1 MFICRACLRKASN
14 NVSRH
19 SLYRNLKTGRY
30 SLPSPSSR
38 TYAAAATHAPSPDT
52 TNAVIAPE
60 LITSS
65 EFRDSKAPALGRSAD
80 WAARKELEYLS
91 DPLHIAN
98 RVKTALDKDNFEL
111 AALITRKA
119 SKNNSVTVSW
129 NHLIDYELQRG
140 RLHAA
145 IKLYNEMKK
154 RAQQPNAQTF
164 TIIFRGCAKSEH
176 PKLALG
182 EAYKLYQNMLSVGR
196 IKPNV
201 IHLNAVL
208 KVCAKVGDLDSMF
221 SILRSSD
228 DPLRSPNNLTY
239 TTIFNAM
246 RMRVDKAPAGGDA
259 GGRLGEEEIR
269 KETESTIKRAK
280 TIWEEV
286 NSRWRTGSLII
297 DEELVCA
304 MGRILLMGGYRDVDA
319 VESLVEQTMM
329 ISRAENKGLS
339 GREGTKSSTPAGP
352 RSVFKAPGTPDI
364 TYASPGNN
372 SLSLILEALE
382 KTRRTT
388 KAIKYW
394 NVFTMYYHV
403 VPDAENWTRA
413 LRVFYVGKNSG
424 RAATTLQ
431 RMPGSMITAKHV
443 RVAMGACL
451 RDNLNKSAF
460 DNATTILKIMGENPS
475 IADVPTLRLYLQV
488 AHASKRSFDDE
499 AKNDYTG
506 AMKAWAQNLAAALD
520 HLFVPYQ
527 VVAKK
532 CGIDPPNTNHHKA
545 LDQTQNSKAEVIA
558 LARKISAAYDILTN
572 EHAASLTA
580 AQIAQT
586 KSRNAGLH
594 KVITNYF
601 ERDNPRLSEQAE
613 EWEDADDNVVEQR
626 EVVNQLKPLSTGARR
641 LARREPRKEVKGSKF
656 KQLNVGKNYQSRQW
670 RDVDGEDF
678 ERKFANRAL

>member
-1 MFICRACLRKASN
+1 MFVCRACLRKAPD

-19 SLYRNLKTGRY
+19 SLSRNLKTGRY
-30 SLPSPSSR
+30 NLPNLETTTRSSPSSR
-38 TYAAAATHAPSPDT
+38 TYAAAATHAPSADT
-52 TNAVIAPE
+52 TNAFVAPE
-60 LITSS
+60 SMASS
-65 EFRDSKAPALGRSAD
+65 ESRASRAPVLGRSAD

-98 RVKTALDKDNFEL
+98 RVKLALDKDNFEL

-119 SKNNSVTVSW
+119 SKDNNVTVSW
-129 NHLIDYELQRG
+129 NHLIDYQLQQG
-140 RLHAA
+140 RLHGAV
-145 IKLYNEMKK
+145 KLYNEMKK

-246 RMRVDKAPAGGDA
+246 RMRVEKPPAGGDA
-259 GGRLGEEEIR
+259 DGRLGEEDIR

-286 NSRWRTGSLII
+286 IARWRAGSLII

-304 MGRILLMGGYRDVDA
+304 MGRILLMGGYRDIDA
-319 VESLVEQTMM
+319 IESLIEQTMM

-339 GREGTKSSTPAGP
+339 GREGTKSGTVAAP
-352 RSVFKAPGTPDI
+352 RSVVKAPGAPDS
-364 TYASPGNN
+364 TYALPGSN

-394 NVFTMYYHV
+394 NVFTIHYSV
-403 VPDAENWTRA
+403 VPDAENWARV

-424 RAATTLQ
+424 RAATTLHN
-431 RMPGSMITAKHV
+431 MPISMITSKHV
-443 RVAMGACL
+443 RVAMGTCL

-460 DNATTILKIMGENPS
+460 DNATTILKIMGQVPS
-475 IADVPTLRLYLQV
+475 ISDVPTLRLYLQA

-506 AMKAWAQNLAAALD
+506 AMNAWAQNLAAALD
-520 HLFVPYQ
+520 HLFAPYQ
-527 VVAKK
+527 AVAKK
-532 CGIDPPNTNHHKA
+532 CDNDPPNTNHHKA
-545 LDQTQNSKAEVIA
+545 LERAQNYKAEVVA
-558 LARKISAAYDILTN
+558 LARKMSAAYDILTN

-580 AQIAQT
+580 AQITQM

-594 KVITNYF
+594 KFITNYF
-601 ERDNPRLSEQAE
+601 EMEKPRLGEQTE
-613 EWEDADDNVVEQR
+613 KWEDADDNVV
-626 EVVNQLKPLSTGARR
+626 KH
-641 LARREPRKEVKGSKF
+641 KKIVKGSKI
-656 KQLNVGKNYQSRQW
+656 KQLNVGKNYRSR
-670 RDVDGEDF
+670 RRGDVDDEDF
-678 ERKFANRAL
+678 EQKFATRAL